1 MSHMK
6 NKNKLVNVLL
16 FATITYALKQL
27 LFSEDDKKEPE
38 EDTKKSMMEKKKEQ
52 LLDLLG

>member
-1 MSHMK
+1 MK

-27 LFSEDDKKEPE
+27 LFSEDDKEEPKEEP
-38 EDTKKSMMEKKKEQ
+38 KKSRLEEKKEQ